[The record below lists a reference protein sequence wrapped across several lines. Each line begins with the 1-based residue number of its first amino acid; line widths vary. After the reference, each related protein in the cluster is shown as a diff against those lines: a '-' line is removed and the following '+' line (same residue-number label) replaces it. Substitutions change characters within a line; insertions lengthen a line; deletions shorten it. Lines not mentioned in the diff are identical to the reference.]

1 MAGEIIFKLSSS
13 GPTVPGGGLGAS
25 GSPVITASRPGS
37 ASIRP
42 IHEVMSAFLLDPP
55 LPTPLGSWPGAP
67 SVCMRVSV
75 WGTPGALDRGSGT
88 CVDSGGG
95 GSFLGEV
102 SDGSWGYRSAHSSR
116 LKAWTRRRSAV
127 RGPPRPAESEPAS

>member
-88 CVDSGGG
+88 CVDSVGGASLG
-95 GSFLGEV
+95 KFLTAPGKQACTLLAPLSMDQGHQFIHPGS
-102 SDGSWGYRSAHSSR
+102 R
-116 LKAWTRRRSAV
+116 
-127 RGPPRPAESEPAS
+127 